1 MCLYVCVSRVCSGLS
16 ASEAS
21 QQRLVRFLWPSCVQ
35 RLVRFWCLSST
46 PCVHLLVSFSGFAA
60 FVSFLRQRLAPL
72 LSALSVSGLSASAAS
87 PLFNSHSLVAAL
99 CSIAASRHGHARK
112 LAPSRCQGTPR
123 GSPFGFGSPRQHSRG
138 TQKRLHLAE
147 GGCARS
153 CQYCQDVR
161 HRLRKGQVEV
171 RVRVDKGRQHAAVG
185 GVHPLGARARIPD

>member
-1 MCLYVCVSRVCSGLS
+1 MQQLFYFSDLIGISSVCVCVCVCVCMCVYPVCAAACPLQRLRSTACPLLLTVVC
-16 ASEAS
+16 E
-21 QQRLVRFLWPSCVQ
+21 QRLVRFL
-35 RLVRFWCLSST
+35 CLSIT
-46 PCVHLLVSFSGFAA
+46 PCVHRLVSFSGFAA

-99 CSIAASRHGHARK
+99 CSIAASRHGHASK

-153 CQYCQDVR
+153 CQYSQDVR
-161 HRLRKGQVEV
+161 HRLRK
-171 RVRVDKGRQHAAVG
+171 
-185 GVHPLGARARIPD
+185 RAG